1 MMNKT
6 LKILIPLF
14 TIIFITVSMLL
25 VVNITL
31 NKIENNR
38 KEKINNPPVFQ
49 NAMYELSVLFE
60 YPIDNIKFIQTV
72 KINDMTYEFIFKYN
86 KTYYISRYQLT
97 KEKIDYVWKLRDIRT
112 QYLYLDDEYGE
123 ENEHQ

>member
-1 MMNKT
+1 MNQT
-6 LKILIPLF
+6 LNKLIPLF
-14 TIIFITVSMLL
+14 TVIFITVSMLL
-25 VVNITL
+25 VFNIIL
-31 NKIENNR
+31 NKMENNR

-49 NAMYELSVLFE
+49 NALYELSVLFE
-60 YPIDNIKFIQTV
+60 YPIDNIKFIKTV
-72 KINDMTYEFIFKYN
+72 KVNDMIYEFIFKYN

-97 KEKIDYVWKLRDIRT
+97 KEKIDYVWKLKDIKT